1 MAHYA
6 TCLNCAVDQ
15 SACQRR
21 ANLREAMK
29 GQHIYSLK
37 FRCND
42 RRPMFAAGQRVEFD
56 WSLWEQTD
64 GGCGDEWPL
73 VFNGTVLRERGTKF
87 VVQVDHG
94 TDASG
99 EGIQAK
105 EVFRKNDQ
113 LLVKVKPACMR
124 PLNEPA
130 RSVCL
135 VCYRVEGVAEDR
147 CYRIGDDWTPIGC
160 TETGSAPTALEP
172 ETSEVMF

>member
-1 MAHYA
+1 MTHYTTA
-6 TCLNCAVDQ
+6 THCAVDQ
-15 SACQRR
+15 SSCQRR

-29 GQHIYSLK
+29 GQHVYSLK

-42 RRPMFAAGQRVEFD
+42 RRAMFAAGQRVKFD
-56 WSLWEQTD
+56 WVMWEQS
-64 GGCGDEWPL
+64 GDDDEGLPL

-87 VVQVDHG
+87 VVQVDRD

-124 PLNEPA
+124 PLDEPD

-147 CYRIGDDWTPIGC
+147 CYRIGDGWTPIGC
-160 TETGSAPTALEP
+160 TETGLAPTALEP